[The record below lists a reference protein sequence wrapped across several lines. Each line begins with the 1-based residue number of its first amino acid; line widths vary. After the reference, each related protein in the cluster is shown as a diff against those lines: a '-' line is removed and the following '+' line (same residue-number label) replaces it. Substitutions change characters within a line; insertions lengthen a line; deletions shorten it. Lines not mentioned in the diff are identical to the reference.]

1 MQESSSKLSFAVRA
15 QLSEIIIKFHD
26 IAREVEGLEYPPLG
40 VASALRALGGSTA
53 NLKAAP
59 HAMEYSLP
67 LSK

>member
-1 MQESSSKLSFAVRA
+1 MRA
-15 QLSEIIIKFHD
+15 QLSEIVINLHD

-40 VASALRALGGSTA
+40 VASVLRALAGSTA